1 MAERKFKFVSPGVFV
16 QEIDNS
22 FIPALPGDVGPV
34 IVGRTDRGPGMRPVK
49 VNSFS
54 EFIEYFGNPV
64 PPGGLGE
71 NADVFRY
78 NTFSAPT
85 YAAYAAQAY
94 LRNGST
100 ATIVRV
106 LGEHHADKTGAST
119 ATAGWRVE
127 TLGQTGEEAQQV
139 GGAFGLFLIDS
150 GSFNSTTTTPMTG
163 GLAAI
168 WYSDSAQVALTG
180 TTRDARTIIG
190 TNTMFQSLGGSNEFK
205 AVIMSGSKGAIEEI
219 GFNFDPDSD
228 KFIRKVFN
236 TNPAL
241 TNTAI
246 TDSESQKKYWLG
258 ESYEQFIDHQI
269 VSGSTAGAVYGTIFR
284 LEDAANGINGGGF
297 KISKKNARSGWIFS
311 QDMGTNP
318 ANFNPAVGATTQ
330 KLFQFHSR
338 EGGTWANGNIKIS
351 VQEIKDSTNDS
362 NPYGTF
368 TVVVRRGQDTDNA
381 VQVLEKYPNCNLNPN
396 SENYIARKIG
406 DKYVLWDDT
415 QRRNRE
421 YGSYDNNSKYI
432 RVEMNTDVDA
442 GFTDPDHVPFGF
454 YGPPRFRGFQAMSG
468 STGSFIADSTTD
480 AGFSSHTFAG
490 MATTASLTAS
500 SGHGPVRA
508 FLDTGLGTYGAGS
521 DWNFTGTFHFP
532 KLALRK
538 NAFDGNLSDP
548 TEAYWGITTD
558 RKDSTRF
565 DPSVLDLCKP
575 LPEDQSNASLGT
587 TKEYSFVFTLDDLKL
602 TGSQGLNAHYVSGS
616 RASNSSLTAQSGT
629 YQTVLDKGY
638 DRFTL
643 PMFGGFD
650 GFDIKEADPI
660 RNSLLSDVSERTS
673 YSFNSVKRAIDA
685 AADPEVVEMN
695 LMALPGITNTTL
707 SEHMLHICE
716 DRADALAVIDLPS
729 VYTPKYEGTSYNSFA
744 SRLGDVDSVVTA
756 LKNRGLN
763 SSYGCTYYPWV
774 QIRDT
779 INGSIV
785 WVPPSVAALGT
796 FASSEKKSELWF
808 APAGFNRGG
817 LTVGSAGVPVT
828 NVTEKLRQKDR
839 DKLYAANINPI
850 ASFPAE
856 GIVIF
861 GQKTLQVTP
870 SALDRINVR
879 RLLIYLKREISRMA
893 NQVLFEQNV
902 QVTWNSFLSMVNP
915 FLKSVKARLGLTD
928 FKVVLDETTTTPDL
942 VDRNILYAKI
952 FLKPARS
959 IEFIAL
965 DFVITRTGAA
975 FED

>member
-1 MAERKFKFVSPGVFV
+1 MSERKFKFVSPGVFV

-49 VNSFS
+49 VNSYS

-64 PPGGLGE
+64 APGGLGL

-78 NTFSAPT
+78 NTFTAPT

-94 LRNGST
+94 LRNGDT

-106 LGEHHADKTGAST
+106 LGEHHNDRTGGDV

-127 TLGQTGEEAQQV
+127 TKGQTGQEAQQV

-150 GSFNSTTTTPMTG
+150 GSFVGTDNTPMTG

-168 WYSDSAQVALTG
+168 FYSDSCQFVLTG
-180 TTRDARTIIG
+180 TTRDGRNVKG
-190 TNTMFQSLGGSNEFK
+190 TNTLFQSAGASNQFK
-205 AVIMSGSKGAIEEI
+205 ISIMSGSKGPLKDLD
-219 GFNFDPDSD
+219 FNFDPDSD
-228 KFIRKVFN
+228 LFIRKTLN

-246 TDSESQKKYWLG
+246 TDTESLEKYWLG
-258 ESYEQFIDHQI
+258 ETYESFIDERI
-269 VSGSTAGAVYGTIFR
+269 VSGSTAGSVYGCIFR
-284 LEDAANGINGGGF
+284 LDDAANGINGGDF
-297 KISKKNARSGWIFS
+297 KMSKKNARSGWVFS
-311 QDMGTNP
+311 QDMGDRTNFRP
-318 ANFNPAVGATTQ
+318 DVGGGVQ

-351 VQEIKDSTNDS
+351 IQEVSDSTNDA

-396 SENYIARKIG
+396 SENYVARKIG
-406 DKYVLWDDT
+406 DKYILWDDT

-421 YGSYDNNSKYI
+421 YGSYENNSKYI

-442 GFTDPDHVPFGF
+442 GFTDPSLVPFGF
-454 YGPPRFRGFQAMSG
+454 YGPPRFRGFQAISG
-468 STGSFIADSTTD
+468 STGSYVADS
-480 AGFSSHTFAG
+480 APLNNWPFAG

-500 SGHGPVRA
+500 SPVTA
-508 FLDTGLGTYGAGS
+508 EGGGVFLDTGRGPSTVAS
-521 DWNFTGTFHFP
+521 QWNFTGTFHFP
-532 KLALRK
+532 KLTLRK
-538 NAFDGNLSDP
+538 NASDGNLPSP
-548 TEAYWGITTD
+548 TDAYFGIKTD

-587 TKEYSFVFTLDDLKL
+587 TKEYSFIFSLDDVKL
-602 TGSQGLNAHYVSGS
+602 TGSDSQDAHWVSGS
-616 RASNSSLTAQSGT
+616 RRQNSSLTAQSGT
-629 YQTVLDKGY
+629 YQSILDKGY

-650 GFDIKEADPI
+650 GFDIREADPI

-685 AADPEVVEMN
+685 AADPEVVECN
-695 LMALPGITNTTL
+695 LMAMPGITNTTL
-707 SEHMLHICE
+707 TEHMLHICE
-716 DRADALAVIDLPS
+716 DRADSLAVIDLPS
-729 VYTPKYEGTSYNSFA
+729 IYTPKYEGTSYNSFA

-779 INGSIV
+779 INGSLV
-785 WVPPSVAALGT
+785 WVPPSIAALGT
-796 FASSEKKSELWF
+796 FASSEKKAELWF

-817 LTVGSAGVPVT
+817 LSAGTAGVPVV

-839 DKLYAANINPI
+839 DKLYNANINPI

-856 GIVIF
+856 GIVVF

-879 RLLIYLKREISRMA
+879 RLLIFLKREISRMS
-893 NQVLFEQNV
+893 NRVLFEQNV

-928 FKVVLDETTTTPDL
+928 FKVVLDESTTTPDL
-942 VDRNILYAKI
+942 VDRNIMYAKI
-952 FLKPARS
+952 YLKPARS

-965 DFVITRTGAA
+965 DFIITRTGAA